1 MNERK
6 SGGPQGGSG
15 NGPGRPRGGRPG
27 TVTGDMVSCWLC
39 SHPVSQRALFCHHC
53 GTVQPP
59 RVLDPFTRLGL
70 PVRFDVDLAV
80 LERQFTGFRR
90 TLAPERFADKGPR
103 ERSNARAHLDALQH
117 AYDTLRDPVR
127 RARYL
132 LDAARPP
139 AAGTAAPIDPELAAL
154 EAEAADALDAAALD
168 RLANRAARDIEQCIL
183 DLSAAFRAG
192 ELGSAAGVLAR
203 LVRLEALAATIR
215 ERRQRLP
222 AGSA

>member
-1 MNERK
+1 
-6 SGGPQGGSG
+6 
-15 NGPGRPRGGRPG
+15 
-27 TVTGDMVSCWLC
+27 MVSCWLC
-39 SHPVSQRALFCHHC
+39 SQPVSQRALFCHHC

-70 PVRFDVDLAV
+70 PVRFDVDAAA

-90 TLAPERFADKGPR
+90 TLAPERFAGKGPR

-132 LDAARPP
+132 LDAAQAP
-139 AAGTAAPIDPELAAL
+139 AAATGAPVDPELLDPELAAL
-154 EAEAADALDAAALD
+154 EAEAAETSDAVVLD
-168 RLANRAARDIEQCIL
+168 RLANRAARAIEQCIL

-192 ELGSAAGVLAR
+192 ELGSAAAAMAR
-203 LVRLEALAATIR
+203 LEQLEALAAAVR

-222 AGSA
+222 AGFA